1 MKQYLG
7 VVELEKT
14 STNYV
19 FELTKELEHWQ
30 SGKKWVRI
38 QEDGITIDVTS
49 EIIQLIEEI
58 NEGLEK
64 EKNDIKREVLAVFP
78 DATGFDL
85 GDGVAYV
92 WRE

>member
-7 VVELEKT
+7 VVNIDPK
-14 STNYV
+14 STTYV
-19 FELTKELEHWQ
+19 FELSKELEHWE
-30 SGKKWVRI
+30 SGKRWVGN
-38 QEDGITIDVTS
+38 QDGIIIDVT
-49 EIIQLIEEI
+49 EEVNQLIKEI
-58 NEGLEK
+58 KEGLEL
-64 EKNDIKREVLAVFP
+64 EKADIKREVLLVFP